1 MLRVRDYTLDRI
13 TLVSDARF
21 RLKSLDI
28 KELMDVGN
36 CSMRNETKKS
46 EGSSLARSRSV

>member
-28 KELMDVGN
+28 KELMVMVIVQ
-36 CSMRNETKKS
+36 CVMKQKKVK
-46 EGSSLARSRSV
+46 GVR

>member
-21 RLKSLDI
+21 RLKSLVI
-28 KELMDVGN
+28 KELMVLVIVQ
-36 CSMRNETKKS
+36 CVMKQKKVK
-46 EGSSLARSRSV
+46 GVR